1 MNCIHSRCILFNHQF
16 VQDKTKKNKPEQR
29 NVASL
34 FSAATAAK
42 KDKLDAKPKTI
53 AHPAP
58 APVSESAPSK
68 SKNVKKI
75 QSDSEDEEDDE
86 EMDRRL
92 AMSTRQADAVEDF
105 WKDDEVDAI
114 SPSKPTS
121 VLETED
127 SEGAPTS
134 QPDDTG
140 RFTNTYLE

>member
-1 MNCIHSRCILFNHQF
+1 MNCIHSRRILSNHQF
-16 VQDKTKKNKPEQR
+16 VQDKAKQNKPEQR

-34 FSAATAAK
+34 FSAAAAAK
-42 KDKLDAKPKTI
+42 KDKPVAKPKPV
-53 AHPAP
+53 APPAP
-58 APVSESAPSK
+58 APVPESAPSK

-92 AMSTRQADAVEDF
+92 AISSRQADAVEDF
-105 WKDDEVDAI
+105 WKDDEVDAV

-121 VLETED
+121 KLETD
-127 SEGAPTS
+127 SEAAPTS

-140 RFTNTYLE
+140 RLTNTYLE